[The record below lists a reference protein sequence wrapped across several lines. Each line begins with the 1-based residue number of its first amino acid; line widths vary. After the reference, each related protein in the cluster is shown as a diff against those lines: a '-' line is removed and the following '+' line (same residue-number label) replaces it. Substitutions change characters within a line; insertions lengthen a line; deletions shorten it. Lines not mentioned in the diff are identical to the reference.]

1 MYLSETNSR
10 TKYRLNISNVGPR
23 FSSTKL
29 AAGAPHIRAF
39 CECAGVCAIRCI
51 LILAVISA
59 ALLIAAR
66 PAQAQTETVLYN
78 FTGGSD
84 GSHPDTGL
92 TSDGAGNFYGA
103 TELGGL
109 GCPGNGSGCGV
120 VFEISPNGGGG
131 WNETVLHSFS
141 GPPDGANP
149 VFAPVVF
156 DKVGNLYGTTGYG
169 GSDNAGALYELSPAG
184 ASWTEAVLYSF
195 GNDWYYPTSS
205 LIMDSAGNLYGATNW
220 GGDGDCG
227 TVFELS
233 PSGGGWTAQVIYSLY
248 CPPGSSGVIMDA
260 AGNIFGAS
268 TSTVFELSPNGNG
281 GWNPTVIHTF
291 AGAPKDG
298 YGAAGVPVLDHA
310 GNLYGATYSGGTKNY
325 GTVYKLSPITKGKK
339 KGQWNEKILHS
350 FRSSKD
356 GANPSAG
363 VVLDAAGNIYG
374 TTYYGGKS
382 GVGTVFELMAPAGTD
397 KYYKEKVLWTFNGT
411 DGMLPYSPPIL
422 DSAGNLYGTAN
433 EGGSYN
439 AGVVFEVTP

>member
-1 MYLSETNSR
+1 
-10 TKYRLNISNVGPR
+10 
-23 FSSTKL
+23 
-29 AAGAPHIRAF
+29 
-39 CECAGVCAIRCI
+39 
-51 LILAVISA
+51 
-59 ALLIAAR
+59 
-66 PAQAQTETVLYN
+66 
-78 FTGGSD
+78 
-84 GSHPDTGL
+84 
-92 TSDGAGNFYGA
+92 
-103 TELGGL
+103 
-109 GCPGNGSGCGV
+109 
-120 VFEISPNGGGG
+120 
-131 WNETVLHSFS
+131 
-141 GPPDGANP
+141 
-149 VFAPVVF
+149 
-156 DKVGNLYGTTGYG
+156 
-169 GSDNAGALYELSPAG
+169 
-184 ASWTEAVLYSF
+184 
-195 GNDWYYPTSS
+195 
-205 LIMDSAGNLYGATNW
+205 
-220 GGDGDCG
+220 
-227 TVFELS
+227 
-233 PSGGGWTAQVIYSLY
+233 
-248 CPPGSSGVIMDA
+248 MDA